1 MRLCR
6 PKWSSP
12 SMGSACRWR
21 SKAPSSW
28 SKCGARPSN
37 FREMIMIAL
46 RRVVVAV
53 MLVALAGTAVAQDR
67 PGRGGG
73 DRPNRQEQSQQ
84 GGSDHEQSSPGVL
97 SLLPGD
103 AVSEHSVDTPSGKLA
118 YTATAG
124 TFSLFNQ
131 SGDRSAAVFYTAYV
145 GKTDNHAARPLT
157 FVFNGGPGAASAFL
171 HLGVVGPRIAQFG
184 MAAHDRADVRLVDN
198 PDTWLAFTDLVLIDP
213 IGTGW
218 SRPAKPDGG
227 NAFWGVR
234 GDAESMAKV
243 VALYVA
249 KNGRVSSPKFIL
261 GESYGGFRAAKV
273 ARTVQSEQGIVI
285 SGILMLSPLLEGAFQ
300 FGGDRFALGAA
311 LQLPS
316 LAAAEMERKGTF
328 SKDALA
334 DAEHF
339 ALTDYLS
346 TLAGPPLQG
355 DAAKSFYARVAQMT
369 GISID
374 AIAESRGFIRD
385 DYVKNLHLGDH
396 KIVSHYDAT
405 FASDDPYPESP
416 TARGP
421 DPILDGVVR
430 AYGSAFVAYARDEL
444 GFKTD
449 ITYNLLASDISGKW
463 DWEGSVSHGQPSVAD
478 ALRVLLAL
486 TPSFHLMIAHGY
498 SDMVTP
504 YAVSRYVLDH
514 LPPVDGEERTQLKLY
529 RGGHMFYLD
538 PESRKAVTADAR
550 T

>member
-1 MRLCR
+1 
-6 PKWSSP
+6 
-12 SMGSACRWR
+12 
-21 SKAPSSW
+21 
-28 SKCGARPSN
+28 
-37 FREMIMIAL
+37 MIDL
-46 RRVVVAV
+46 RRVVVAF

-67 PGRGGG
+67 PARGGG
-73 DRPNRQEQSQQ
+73 DRPNRQEQGQQSSERGQ
-84 GGSDHEQSSPGVL
+84 GGPGVL

-103 AVSEHSVDTPSGKLA
+103 AVSEHSIDTPNGKLV

-124 TFSLFNQ
+124 TLSLFDQ
-131 SGDRSAAVFYTAYV
+131 SGERSAAVFYTAYV
-145 GKTDNHAARPLT
+145 AKTSADKNDNHAARPLT

-184 MAAHDRADVRLVDN
+184 MAGHDGADVRLVDN

-218 SRPAKPDGG
+218 SRAAKPDGG
-227 NAFWGVR
+227 SVFWGVR
-234 GDAESMAKV
+234 SDAESMAKV
-243 VALYVA
+243 IALYVA

-273 ARTVQSEQGIVI
+273 ARAVQNEQGIVI
-285 SGILMLSPLLEGAFQ
+285 SGILMLSPMLEAEFQ

-316 LAAAEMERKGTF
+316 LAAAELERKGTF
-328 SKDALA
+328 SKEALA
-334 DAEHF
+334 QAEHF
-339 ALTDYLS
+339 ALTEYLS

-355 DAAKSFYARVAQMT
+355 DAARNFYGRVAQMT
-369 GISID
+369 GLSVD
-374 AIAESRGFIRD
+374 VIAQARGFIPD
-385 DYVKNLHLGDH
+385 DYVKNLPVGAH
-396 KIVSHYDAT
+396 KIVSQYDAT
-405 FASDDPYPESP
+405 FASDDPYPELPS
-416 TARGP
+416 ARGP
-421 DPILDGVVR
+421 DPILDGVIR

-449 ITYNLLASDISGKW
+449 ITYTLLASDISGKW
-463 DWEGSVSHGQPSVAD
+463 QWREGSSRGQPSVAD
-478 ALRVLLAL
+478 DLRVLLAL

-538 PESRKAVTADAR
+538 PASRKAFSADAR
-550 T
+550 TMYALP